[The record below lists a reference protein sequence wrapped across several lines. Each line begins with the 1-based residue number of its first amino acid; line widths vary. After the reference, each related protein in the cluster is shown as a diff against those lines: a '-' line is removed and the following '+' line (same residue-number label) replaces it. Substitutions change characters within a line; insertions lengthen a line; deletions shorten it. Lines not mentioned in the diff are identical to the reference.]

1 MQWDDLTNLREE
13 RTNAE
18 IYSRAQAEV
27 NFFPSAIL
35 RMHPNRG
42 TEMEKEDSLLEL
54 SYGICNGS
62 SDS

>member
-27 NFFPSAIL
+27 NFFPAQY
-35 RMHPNRG
+35 RVCPRTGG

>member
-1 MQWDDLTNLREE
+1 M
-13 RTNAE
+13 
-18 IYSRAQAEV
+18 
-27 NFFPSAIL
+27 P
-35 RMHPNRG
+35 PNRG